1 MNFEHFA
8 TPFIVMCAFIALD
21 VISGLIAAFATK
33 SVNSSKMRAGMT
45 HKLAFFIAF
54 ALAAALEIAS
64 EFMELGIQV
73 PAVGAIVVYIVTTE
87 VVSILE
93 NICKINP
100 ELREK
105 GFLALFGKSPE

>member
-1 MNFEHFA
+1 
-8 TPFIVMCAFIALD
+8 
-21 VISGLIAAFATK
+21 
-33 SVNSSKMRAGMT
+33 
-45 HKLAFFIAF
+45 
-54 ALAAALEIAS
+54 
-64 EFMELGIQV
+64 MELGIQV

-105 GFLALFGKSPE
+105 GFLALFGKSSE

>member
-1 MNFEHFA
+1 
-8 TPFIVMCAFIALD
+8 MCAFIALD

-33 SVNSSKMRAGMT
+33 SVNSSKMRDGMT

-73 PAVGAIVVYIVTTE
+73 PAAIVVYIVTTE

-105 GFLALFGKSPE
+105 GFLALFGKSSE